1 MMERLNIGLTQQ
13 QQNGV
18 IESLNK
24 LLADEHVLYI
34 KTRNYH
40 WNLVGPRFHDLHLLF
55 EKQYE
60 ELALI
65 IDEVA
70 ENARMF
76 GGVAAGSMKEYL
88 RLTRLKENTG
98 DISDENGILQDLTDD
113 HETIIRS
120 LRTDIERA
128 QEEWKAADAA
138 DFLTAVLE
146 KHNKS
151 AWMLRSFLPSTR
163 KETQGQRKF
172 DDTLVGGRV

>member
-1 MMERLNIGLTQQ
+1 MEQLNVGLTDQQ
-13 QQNGV
+13 RNGV
-18 IESLNK
+18 VETLNK
-24 LLADEHVLYI
+24 LLADEHVLYV

-40 WNLVGPRFHDLHLLF
+40 WNLVGPRFHDMHLFL

-76 GGVAAGSMKEYL
+76 GGFAAGSMKEYL

-98 DISDENGILQDLTDD
+98 QSPDENGILQDLLSDY
-113 HETIIRS
+113 ETIIRS

-128 QEEWKAADAA
+128 QDEFKAADAA

-151 AWMLRSFLPSTR
+151 AWMLRSFLPSTQR
-163 KETQGQRKF
+163 ETQGHRKF